1 MKLYT
6 LKSSGYTAIINAT
19 NGANCISLRHKNFPR
34 GILREPNYEKG
45 IDNPYLYGSPIL
57 FPVNRIE
64 NGTFNFNG
72 QVYTFPINEKNTNCH
87 LHGNLHQK
95 EFTVIEQTEN
105 SITCYYEEKSR
116 VGFLH
121 DYAITINYTLS
132 DQGLLQIVTVK
143 NLSDSEMP
151 CMLGF
156 HTTFSVKENCS
167 IKTQIDKEIERN
179 MNNYLPTERVLPLD
193 SDGKNLLNGTFTPKT
208 LSKHYLAGGD
218 TAEIFFPD
226 EKVKVVY
233 EYDKKYLY
241 RLIYASQDFICLEP
255 QTCVVNAPNLNG
267 ELKNS
272 GFISIK
278 PYSEQNFYTKI
289 RLKEDK

>member
-6 LKSSGYTAIINAT
+6 LKNSGYTAIINAT

-64 NGTFNFNG
+64 NGAFYFNG
-72 QVYTFPINEKNTNCH
+72 RIYTFPINEKNTNCH

-105 SITCYYEEKSR
+105 SITCYYEEKAR

-156 HTTFSVKENCS
+156 HTTFSVKENCL

-255 QTCVVNAPNLNG
+255 QTCVVNAPNLIG
-267 ELKNS
+267 QLKNS
-272 GFISIK
+272 GLISIK
-278 PYSEQNFYTKI
+278 PYSELNFYTKI